1 MILQDLLQIVTE
13 AENSQI
19 TAIKKQ
25 IADVNAQIEEI
36 IGNGGKVT
44 LTDPLSVKLVQLRKK
59 LKNLKRS

>member
-36 IGNGGKVT
+36 IGNGGNVT